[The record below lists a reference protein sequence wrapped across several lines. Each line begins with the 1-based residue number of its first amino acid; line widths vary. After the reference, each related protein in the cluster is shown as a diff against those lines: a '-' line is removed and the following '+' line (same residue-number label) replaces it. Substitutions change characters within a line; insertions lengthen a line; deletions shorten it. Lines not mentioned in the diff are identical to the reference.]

1 MTHTIKF
8 HQNNYNTSYV
18 DFHLIIILFIA
29 VIWIV
34 SFIGVTLHGVAVAT
48 SIGLLIYLQQYKKK
62 IQEIKKHQ
70 PSCGQVNYEHVK
82 HDVARE
88 FDDIDIHQ
96 NDTYGELEL
105 YFE

>member
-1 MTHTIKF
+1 MAHTINF
-8 HQNNYNTSYV
+8 YQNNYNKSYV
-18 DFHLIIILFIA
+18 DNHPIIILFIA

-34 SFIGVTLHGVAVAT
+34 SFIGVTLLGIAVVT

-70 PSCGQVNYEHVK
+70 PSCGQVNYEHIK

-88 FDDIDIHQ
+88 FDDVNIHK

-105 YFE
+105 NFK

>member
-1 MTHTIKF
+1 MAHTIKF
-8 HQNNYNTSYV
+8 YQNNYNTSYV
-18 DFHLIIILFIA
+18 DIHFIIILFIA

-34 SFIGVTLHGVAVAT
+34 SFIGVILLGVAVVT

-82 HDVARE
+82 HDDARE
-88 FDDIDIHQ
+88 FDDIDIHK
-96 NDTYGELEL
+96 NDAYGELEL
-105 YFE
+105 SFK